1 MNAIEKP
8 IPSSVLMKAFDNACN
23 ELSVSRADK
32 RKILGVNTSTLTR
45 KSDIGF
51 SLASKTGEL
60 QLHFI
65 RLYRSLFAISG
76 GDKEFMRHWCST
88 KNNAFKG
95 VPMDLCQSIQGLLSV
110 NQYLDAMRGK
120 I

>member
-1 MNAIEKP
+1 MGAIEKP
-8 IPSSVLMKAFDNACN
+8 TPSIVLMKAFDNACN
-23 ELSVSRADK
+23 ELGVNRVNKS
-32 RKILGVNTSTLTR
+32 KILGVNASTLSR
-45 KSDIGF
+45 KSGIGF
-51 SLASKTGEL
+51 PPQSKTGEL

-76 GDKEFMRHWCST
+76 GDKEFMSHWYST
-88 KNNAFKG
+88 MNNDLHG
-95 VPMDLCQSIQGLLSV
+95 TPMDLCQSIRGLFSV